1 MVEKKIPV
9 YSIDTDVP
17 IPDAPDSAVPI
28 DTLEVG
34 DSILFPSDKRS
45 KVQQLASKLK
55 QRKGKVFTVRNI
67 GENEC
72 RVWRVE

>member
-9 YSIDTDVP
+9 YAIDTHVP
-17 IPDAPDSAVPI
+17 IPAPPESVVPI
-28 DTLEVG
+28 DTLEIG
-34 DSILFPSDKRS
+34 DSILFPADKRS